1 MLSLRHNVKAT
12 VSAPS
17 LTSLFDVV
25 VAKLKSMNQKTFLT
39 RIVYAVRGEIRAD
52 DLIDELTSDIHSLG
66 ELGPLGLVTGV
77 QLAFEHHS
85 IVMIEGPESTL
96 LKHLGIYVNL
106 EENEGVQ
113 LKTKILVSVD
123 YIHQRFFNKWDYIRV
138 PNQAWGEEKSSHQ
151 ENNSEVDH
159 VKKCV
164 DLFLTFCEHL
174 HQNTLGTLKGTS
186 LDIAHKVSPPMLT
199 PQMLDSVLDSSVLP
213 DIADLIQSYQQIPQ
227 TLLWRDNMQ
236 PLTSELVPEFILRGD
251 ICNAS

>member
-1 MLSLRHNVKAT
+1 MQNLQLHNFQTGRDKIAE
-12 VSAPS
+12 A
-17 LTSLFDVV
+17 
-25 VAKLKSMNQKTFLT
+25 
-39 RIVYAVRGEIRAD
+39 
-52 DLIDELTSDIHSLG
+52 
-66 ELGPLGLVTGV
+66 LGLACDTKKK
-77 QLAFEHHS
+77 
-85 IVMIEGPESTL
+85 GPESTL

-151 ENNSEVDH
+151 ENNSEVDR

-174 HQNTLGTLKGTS
+174 HQNALGTLKGTS

-227 TLLWRDNMQ
+227 TLLWRGT
-236 PLTSELVPEFILRGD
+236 TSSSKQYAAFNE
-251 ICNAS
+251 